1 MALYDFT
8 PPGAINESASAC
20 WERLS
25 GIKQALMT
33 RVERYAALTIPKVCL
48 PDGFDVESMD
58 QTHDYQSLGAQA
70 VNHVV
75 NKLMTAMFAP
85 SRPFFR
91 VAEGKK
97 TKEQASAANISET
110 DLNSV
115 LASME
120 REGSMQLDKL
130 AQRPKLY
137 QVNRH
142 LVITGNTLM
151 ILDKK
156 LIRNM
161 GLKYWC
167 VKRDH
172 EGQVHTLVIR
182 EQMCFNELDP
192 KVQKAFNG
200 MPNPTGD
207 DKKNGN
213 YGPLDKVCH
222 YRLIRKVPTG
232 HYYMTQWVDEQKL
245 PKEFDGKWTPEKF
258 PYRVLAWDLAD
269 ESDYGTGLVEEYAGD
284 FEALSV
290 LAESIVTGAVVGT
303 EFRWIAH
310 PNGVTSIEDMRSS
323 VNGDTIPGSAKD
335 INAISPPVA
344 DGVKVAQAVSQEYIQ
359 RISRGFLLSSAV
371 TRDAERVTA
380 EEVRMQTMELESSFG
395 GTYSMLA
402 PSIQKPVANWMLAS
416 ADTPLAG
423 TDLDVVIITGLDAL
437 SRNGDLENLKQGIAT
452 LAGFMNVPEGLLQ
465 RMKWQDLAEFVG
477 QGVGVDLKRFIM
489 SNEEFAQ
496 VQAIASAQ
504 QTAQAGAEAGAV
516 AGAEAAAQPQQ
527 PQ

>member
-8 PPGAINESASAC
+8 PPGAYNESASAC

-91 VAEGKK
+91 VAEGKL
-97 TKEQASAANISET
+97 TKQQAAEANISET

-115 LASME
+115 LAKLE
-120 REGSMQLDKL
+120 RDGSMQLDKL

-142 LVITGNTLM
+142 LVVTGNTLM

-156 LIRNM
+156 IIRNM

-172 EGQVHTLVIR
+172 EGGVHTLVIR
-182 EQMCFNELDP
+182 EQMCFNELDQ
-192 KVQKAFNG
+192 KVQATFSG
-200 MPNPTGD
+200 QHA
-207 DKKNGN
+207 
-213 YGPLDKVCH
+213 PLDKVCH

-232 HYYMTQWVDEQKL
+232 HYYMTQWVNEQQL

-290 LAESIVTGAVVGT
+290 LSEAIVTGAVVGT
-303 EFRWIAH
+303 EFRWVAN
-310 PNGVTSIEDMRSS
+310 PNGVTSIEDLRNS
-323 VNGDTIPGSAKD
+323 VTGDTIPGSAKD
-335 INAISPPVA
+335 VTAITPPVA
-344 DGVKVAQAVSQEYIQ
+344 DGVKMAQAVSQEYIQ

-452 LAGFMNVPEGLLQ
+452 LAGFMNVPEGLLN

-496 VQAIASAQ
+496 VQQAAAAQNAAAS
-504 QTAQAGAEAGAV
+504 GAEAGAV
-516 AGAEAAAQPQQ
+516 AGAEAAANPQQ